1 MLNILIFFTSLL
13 IQFGTVDFPIN
24 ATLDYNVNSS
34 DLVNT
39 MVTNINN
46 LHNYNIDITY
56 VIVTT
61 RNNSTYPYS
70 LFVPK
75 ETIDNSSSST
85 WSVVDRTDNYVN
97 VTMWGFYRFD
107 MMANGS
113 IVNSSLNTG
122 SVGKMYFDSS
132 VSSGGIIYVGNHYT
146 LPYSGTDTFIFT
158 LPPNVKQDH
167 ASGWSSLIEETDNGT
182 YTVFG
187 HSNGA
192 ITNENSFWLVDSTSQ
207 LTDKLLTGIGNILSG
222 ISDTLSYGL
231 GEIKNYFV
239 SFYNWIQEPL
249 DHDNFILMLNSSI
262 LGPLLDLD
270 LDFKNRIPEHQDII
284 ISWDLSNIQYFGGA
298 SGSIN
303 LSHKLDASKNVWQP
317 LLLTFL
323 YASSC
328 WGLLCSIPN
337 LISGF
342 SPVSNSVGSNEKT
355 IIHIHKR
362 G

>member
-1 MLNILIFFTSLL
+1 MINLLIFLTSFL
-13 IQFGTVDFPIN
+13 IQFGAVDFPIN

-39 MVTNINN
+39 MVNNING
-46 LHNYNIDITY
+46 LHDFNIDITY

-61 RNNSTYPYS
+61 RNNSDYPYT
-70 LFVPK
+70 LYVPK

-85 WSVVDRTDNYVN
+85 WSVVDRTDNYIQ
-97 VTMWGFYRFD
+97 VTMWGFYRFY
-107 MMANGS
+107 MTANGS
-113 IVNSSLNTG
+113 IVNSALNTG

-132 VSSGGIIYVGNHYT
+132 VSSGGIIYVGNHYN

-158 LPPNVKQDH
+158 LPPNIKQDH

-182 YTVFG
+182 YTVTG

-192 ITNENSFWLVDSTSQ
+192 ITNENSFWLVDATSD
-207 LTDKLLTGIGNILSG
+207 LTHKLLTGIANIISG
-222 ISDTLSYGL
+222 ISDSVSYGL

-239 SFYNWIQEPL
+239 SFSNWIQEPL
-249 DHDNFILMLNSSI
+249 NHDNFILMLNSSI

-284 ISWDLSNIQYFGGA
+284 ISWDLGNVAYFGGA

-303 LSHKLDASKNVWQP
+303 LSHKLNSSKNIWQP

-323 YASSC
+323 YATTT
-328 WGLLCSIPN
+328 WGLFKSIPN
-337 LISGF
+337 IFSGV
-342 SPVSNSVGSNEKT
+342 SPLSDNPKHEQKKGGK
-355 IIHIHKR
+355 KP
-362 G
+362 